1 MNKMKPENNETY
13 EQKRRRLFGKV
24 NFLPEYL
31 NTLRRIL
38 KTEVTTNQLLT
49 IVDTDDFLSRNKSWL
64 CVYKETIPFEDKN
77 KLKEI
82 VHSIEQDESI
92 PYLIWLDQST
102 SCGLYMIPNLSAF
115 NWDFKFDDDP
125 NGIISL
131 MRRDGKKEIVLDFYE
146 EDNQNLLDIKFNMKI
161 P

>member
-1 MNKMKPENNETY
+1 M
-13 EQKRRRLFGKV
+13 
-24 NFLPEYL
+24 
-31 NTLRRIL
+31 
-38 KTEVTTNQLLT
+38 QL
-49 IVDTDDFLSRNKSWL
+49 
-64 CVYKETIPFEDKN
+64 N